1 MSKWTSFR
9 DSMESALDIADV
21 TEAAKEQVIASITG
35 DGMDA
40 ISAVADKFVAQIQ
53 AQADTEQGW
62 NMVRDKFVLPLLIN
76 SILWAIKLV
85 LSKSTTA
92 STQPA
97 AQPDATTT
105 DGQQ

>member
-76 SILWAIKLV
+76 SILWAVKLV

-92 STQPA
+92 
-97 AQPDATTT
+97 AQPEAQAEG
-105 DGQQ
+105 GQQ

>member
-1 MSKWTSFR
+1 MSKWTDFR

-76 SILWAIKLV
+76 GVLWAVKLI
-85 LSKSTTA
+85 LSK

-97 AQPDATTT
+97 AQPEVQTTA
-105 DGQQ
+105 GQQ

>member
-76 SILWAIKLV
+76 GILWAVKLV

-92 STQPA
+92 
-97 AQPDATTT
+97 AQPEAQAEG
-105 DGQQ
+105 GQQ

>member
-62 NMVRDKFVLPLLIN
+62 CMVRDKFVLPLLIN
-76 SILWAIKLV
+76 GILWAVKLV

-92 STQPA
+92 
-97 AQPDATTT
+97 AQPEAQAEG
-105 DGQQ
+105 GQQ

>member
-1 MSKWTSFR
+1 MSKWTDFR

-76 SILWAIKLV
+76 GAIWAVKLT
-85 LSKSTTA
+85 LSKATTPSQTDAA
-92 STQPA
+92 STP
-97 AQPDATTT
+97 
-105 DGQQ
+105 QQ

>member
-1 MSKWTSFR
+1 MSKWTDFR

-76 SILWAIKLV
+76 GVIWAVKLV
-85 LSKSTTA
+85 LSKSTTT
-92 STQPA
+92 TQPA
-97 AQPDATTT
+97 AQPEAQTSA
-105 DGQQ
+105 GQQ

>member
-40 ISAVADKFVAQIQ
+40 ISAVADKFITQVQ
-53 AQADTEQGW
+53 AQADNEQGW
-62 NMVRDKFVLPLLIN
+62 CMVRDKFVLPLLI
-76 SILWAIKLV
+76 SGILWAVKLV
-85 LSKSTTA
+85 LNKSTTA
-92 STQPA
+92 
-97 AQPDATTT
+97 AQPEATTT

>member
-40 ISAVADKFVAQIQ
+40 ISAVADKFITQVQ
-53 AQADTEQGW
+53 AQADNEQGW
-62 NMVRDKFVLPLLIN
+62 CMVRDKFVLPLLIN
-76 SILWAIKLV
+76 GILWAVKLV

-92 STQPA
+92 
-97 AQPDATTT
+97 AQPEAQAEG
-105 DGQQ
+105 GQQ